1 MLAVRQ
7 VGEFLGQRARGGQRG
22 LVEMKPTEALEHLEA
37 LRRLAQLVAEPVGL
51 DVHVTHFGAARPFAA
66 ISSSPRLRRS
76 VSSSCIRVGLSG
88 RVASNVS
95 PFRRAV
101 SASG

>member
-1 MLAVRQ
+1 
-7 VGEFLGQRARGGQRG
+7 
-22 LVEMKPTEALEHLEA
+22 MKPTEAWSTWKRCGGSPSWWRA
-37 LRRLAQLVAEPVGL
+37 VAWTYLSPLPAPPGR
-51 DVHVTHFGAARPFAA
+51 AAV
-66 ISSSPRLRRS
+66 SGSPRLRRS